1 MTVDALKASKLGK
14 IIVKLVKEPPAPGE
28 RRFSVI
34 HSTLASNGDIHTSAP
49 ALKRACL
56 SYHNLSEKPHVSN
69 NCLFVIVLPQRS
81 RTWRR
86 I

>member
-28 RRFSVI
+28 HHFSVI
-34 HSTLASNGDIHTSAP
+34 HSTPASNDIHTSAP
-49 ALKRACL
+49 ALKRARL
-56 SYHNLSEKPHVSN
+56 SYHNLSEKLHVSN

-81 RTWRR
+81 RIWRR

>member
-1 MTVDALKASKLGK
+1 MTIDALKASKLGK

-34 HSTLASNGDIHTSAP
+34 HFTPVPDGDINTSAP
-49 ALKRACL
+49 ALKSAL
-56 SYHNLSEKPHVSN
+56 SYHNLSENPHVSN
-69 NCLFVIVLPQRS
+69 KCLFVIVLPQRS
-81 RTWRR
+81 RIWRR

>member
-28 RRFSVI
+28 HRFSVI
-34 HSTLASNGDIHTSAP
+34 HSILASSGDLHTSAP
-49 ALKRACL
+49 ALKRARL
-56 SYHNLSEKPHVSN
+56 SYHNLSEK
-69 NCLFVIVLPQRS
+69 LMYLTIAGFVIVQPQRS
-81 RTWRR
+81 RIWLR

>member
-1 MTVDALKASKLGK
+1 MTIDALKASKLGK

-34 HSTLASNGDIHTSAP
+34 HSTLASDRDIHTSVP
-49 ALKRACL
+49 ALKRGHL
-56 SYHNLSEKPHVSN
+56 SYHNLREKLHVSN
-69 NCLFVIVLPQRS
+69 NRPFVIVLPQRS
-81 RTWRR
+81 RIWRR